1 MVRLDWSLDG
11 DLPRPQASPL
21 VGAVRSCYANA
32 PTRRVVG
39 QCAESGLWVLCP
51 ENRSD
56 AKKRGILRVV
66 LAVSG
71 GAVAVALVAFI
82 VLVLVM
88 RHRFLEDL
96 GPKEFI
102 REGPLADAKSV
113 PSWCRW
119 IDIPEG
125 ASDLHF
131 FRTGGRDPTLFV
143 RFRTRIQVAEAY
155 LDRFGSTSGPGRP
168 EPPPR
173 WPMHEAPS
181 WWTPLEA
188 GNARWAMLGGEAAG
202 HYIAVDLDTGTVFE
216 CNWTS

>member
-71 GAVAVALVAFI
+71 GAVAVALVVFI
-82 VLVLVM
+82 VFVMLV
-88 RHRFLEDL
+88 RHRMQEAF

-102 REGPLADAKSV
+102 HEGTLADVRSL
-113 PSWCRW
+113 PSWCRR

-131 FRTGGRDPTLFV
+131 FSTGGRDPTHFI
-143 RFRTRIQVAEAY
+143 RFRARVQAAEAY
-155 LDRFGSTSGPGRP
+155 LGSFGVALGPGRP
-168 EPPPR
+168 DPPPR
-173 WPMHEAPS
+173 WPMHGTPS
-181 WWTPLEA
+181 WWTPLE
-188 GNARWAMLGGEAAG
+188 GSNSRWAMGGDEAGG

-216 CNWTS
+216 CYWTS